1 MRIFEFTGHTQ
12 LNPLLWQDQQLKP
25 GIADAL
31 KAIAD
36 EFIKF
41 VDLSVPVVDILI
53 TGGQASYHYN
63 QYSDLDLHLVID
75 YRQIECDE
83 EVGELLDT
91 KRLLFKHQHS
101 ITVMG
106 IPVEPGTED
115 LNNPSVSAAYSIES
129 QQWIRAPKNH
139 SDEIDRDS
147 VDQQVYYWARIIK
160 GVLNQNQPELAEKV
174 LKLLRKYRKMGLK
187 TTGEYGAEN
196 LAYKVLRNQ
205 QLVTQL
211 ADRVAQNT
219 DQSLSLGS

>member
-31 KAIAD
+31 TAIAD

-41 VDLSVPVVDILI
+41 VDLAVPVVDILI

-63 QYSDLDLHLVID
+63 EHSDLDLHLVID
-75 YRQIECDE
+75 YHQVECDE

-91 KRLLFKHQHS
+91 KRLLFKHQHN

-115 LNNPSVSAAYSIES
+115 LNNPSVSAAYSIKS

-139 SDEIDRDS
+139 SAEIDSDA
-147 VDQQVYYWARIIK
+147 VNQQVDYWVGIIR
-160 GVLNQNQPELAEKV
+160 GVLDQNQPELAEKV
-174 LKLLRKYRKMGLK
+174 LKLLRKYRKMGLN

-205 QLVTQL
+205 QWVNRL
-211 ADRVAQNT
+211 AQRVSLNT
-219 DQSLSLGS
+219 SRGLSLPA

>member
-1 MRIFEFTGHTQ
+1 MRIFEFTGHQQ

-25 GIADAL
+25 GIRDAL
-31 KAIAD
+31 RAIAD

-63 QYSDLDLHLVID
+63 QYSDLDLHIVID
-75 YRQIECDE
+75 YDQVECDE

-129 QQWIRAPKNH
+129 QQWIRVPKNH
-139 SDEIDRDS
+139 SDEIDVDS
-147 VDQQVYYWARIIK
+147 VNQQVDYWVGIIR
-160 GVLNQNQPELAEKV
+160 GVLAQNQPELAEKV

-205 QLVTQL
+205 QWVTQL